1 MVHWLCIHV
10 PQLPLD
16 IFSRTGNE
24 QQPLAVSD
32 DGRRT
37 CVLFCNARAQQYG
50 VSPGMPVTAARALV
64 HGLVVH
70 AIDRKAGQE
79 ALRSL
84 ADWAFQF
91 SSRVS
96 LYPPYALLLEVRGSF
111 TLFGGQAALLKNL
124 RTGLTALGY
133 KTRLAGA
140 PTPLAAFGLARCG
153 SGQMIAAQHQ
163 LAAALAPLPVS
174 ALDWEQTLLDRL
186 DGMGVRRLGDVLRL
200 PRDGLARRLGE
211 QSLLYLDRMLG
222 RCPDPQELYQ
232 PAQEFK
238 RRLQLASEIE
248 QVQAL
253 LFVLQRLILELCGWL
268 QGQGAGVQSFTVRLL
283 HREQHHTDLCIGMHR
298 GSRDAGQFI
307 TLLRERLERLE
318 LQQPVIEIG
327 LYAGQPVKLD
337 GQSLGLFEKAGAQEQ
352 IDLLDRLRAR
362 LGDKAVQGIS
372 AIAEHRP
379 EYAWSYSEPGTSRK
393 DGKDQLR
400 PLWLLTVPRQLET
413 RDGRPCWHGRLKLQ
427 ASCERIESGWWD
439 GRDIA
444 RDYFIAT
451 NPSGS
456 CYWVYRELAGERR
469 WYLQGVF
476 E

>member
-1 MVHWLCIHV
+1 
-10 PQLPLD
+10 
-16 IFSRTGNE
+16 
-24 QQPLAVSD
+24 
-32 DGRRT
+32 
-37 CVLFCNARAQQYG
+37 
-50 VSPGMPVTAARALV
+50 MPVTAARALV

-96 LYPPYALLLEVRGSF
+96 LYPPYAVLLEVQGSF

-124 RTGLTALGY
+124 RTGLAALGY
-133 KTRLAGA
+133 KNRLAGA

-153 SGQMIAAQHQ
+153 SEQMIAAQHQ
-163 LAAALAPLPVS
+163 LATALASLPVS

-200 PRDGLARRLGE
+200 PRDGLARRLGQ

-232 PAQEFK
+232 PVQEFK
-238 RRLQLASEIE
+238 RHLQLVSEVE

-283 HREQHHTDLCIGMHR
+283 HRERRHTDLCIGMHR

-318 LQQPVIEIG
+318 LQQPVIEIE
-327 LYAGQPVKLD
+327 LHAGQPVKLD
-337 GQSLGLFEKAGAQEQ
+337 ARSLGLFEKAGAQEQ

-379 EYAWSYSEPGTSRK
+379 EYAWSYSEPGASRK
-393 DGKDQLR
+393 DSKDQHR
-400 PLWLLTVPRQLET
+400 PLWLLAVPRQLET
-413 RDGRPCWHGRLKLQ
+413 RDGWPCWHGRLKLQ

-456 CYWVYRELAGERR
+456 CYWIYRELAGERR